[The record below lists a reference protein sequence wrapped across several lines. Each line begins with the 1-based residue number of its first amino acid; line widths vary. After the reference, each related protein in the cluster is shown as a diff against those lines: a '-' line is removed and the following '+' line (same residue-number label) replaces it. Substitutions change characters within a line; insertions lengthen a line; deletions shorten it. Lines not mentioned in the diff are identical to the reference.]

1 MMGPCYNHGYP
12 IKHALED
19 CDLLKRYLKT
29 EYKLAGKE
37 KLTEPTGNE
46 EKGDALLDP
55 KGYHMIFGGPA
66 TYEVKR
72 K

>member
-1 MMGPCYNHGYP
+1 MMGLCHNHGYP

-19 CDLLKRYLKT
+19 YDLLKRYLKAK
-29 EYKLAGKE
+29 YKPASNE
-37 KLTEPTGNE
+37 KLTEPTSNE

-55 KGYHMIFGGPA
+55 KGYLMIFDGPA
-66 TYEVKR
+66 AYKAKR